1 MTIQKSQNRTQT
13 LVRVAFWG
21 TTTLAGLALAACYFI

>member
-13 LVRVAFWG
+13 TVRVVFWG
-21 TTTLAGLALAACYFI
+21 FITLAGLALAACYFI